1 MKQQM
6 NINDVLSNK
15 QRAVCLERRDF
26 FEEEEDPT
34 WRSKHPLGPVHVKL
48 RCKLCDAIVAED
60 KKEFG

>member
-1 MKQQM
+1 MCYLTS
-6 NINDVLSNK
+6 NEPCVLN
-15 QRAVCLERRDF
+15 VEIF